1 MTPDSTVVQHP
12 RSKHLE
18 RYDFEALVRDTPEL
32 GPLVLVTP
40 AGERS
45 IDFANPTAVK
55 LLNRAL
61 LKTHY
66 GVAHWDIP
74 PGYLCPPIPSRADY
88 LHHLA
93 DLLAAGDGHRV
104 PRGSG
109 IRILDVGVGA
119 NCIYP
124 LVGQS
129 EYGWRFL
136 GSDVDETALA
146 AARTIVQANR
156 LETQI
161 ELRQQR
167 QRKHIFTSLLAR
179 GETFEA
185 SLCNPPFHGS
195 LQEAQE
201 GSQRKWRGLR
211 KGGSGH
217 RAPVLNFGGQG
228 GELWCDGGEAGFIRQ
243 MIEESVAIR
252 GRVLWFSSLVS
263 RSANLPGIYRALNQ
277 AQAVCVKTVEMLHG
291 QKQSRFVAWSFLDAR
306 ARRDWLRAHR
316 NG

>member
-1 MTPDSTVVQHP
+1 MTPDSTVVPHP

-32 GPLVLVTP
+32 LALVRGNP
-40 AGERS
+40 AGSAS
-45 IDFANPTAVK
+45 IDFANPQAVK

-93 DLLAAGDGHRV
+93 DLLSEDDGNRLHY
-104 PRGSG
+104 GSSM
-109 IRILDVGVGA
+109 RILDIGVGA

-124 LVGQS
+124 LIGQS

-146 AARTIVQANR
+146 AARAVIKANK
-156 LETQI
+156 LDQQV
-161 ELRQQR
+161 ELRLQR
-167 QRKHIFTSLLAR
+167 QRKHIFTGLLAR

-185 SLCNPPFHGS
+185 SICNPPFHGS
-195 LQEAQE
+195 LQEAQD

-211 KGGSGH
+211 KGDTKQ

-252 GRVLWFSSLVS
+252 SRVLWFSSLVS
-263 RSANLPGIYRALNQ
+263 RAANLPNIYRALNQ
-277 AQAVCVKTVEMLHG
+277 AQAACVKTVDMVHG
-291 QKQSRFVAWSFLDAR
+291 QKQSRFVAWSFLDTR

-316 NG
+316 NV

>member
-32 GPLVLVTP
+32 RPLVIGNP
-40 AGERS
+40 SGSAS
-45 IDFANPTAVK
+45 IDFANPAAVK

-74 PGYLCPPIPSRADY
+74 PDYLCPPIPSRADY

-93 DLLAAGDGHRV
+93 DLLAEDDGNRLHYGPSVRV
-104 PRGSG
+104 
-109 IRILDVGVGA
+109 LDIGVGA

-146 AARTIVQANR
+146 AARAIVRANK
-156 LETQI
+156 LEQQI

-167 QRKHIFTSLLAR
+167 HRKHIFTGLLAR

-185 SLCNPPFHGS
+185 SICNPPFHAS
-195 LQEAQE
+195 PQEAQE

-211 KGGSGH
+211 KGDSRQH
-217 RAPVLNFGGQG
+217 APVLNFGGQG

-243 MIEESVAIR
+243 MIEESMAIR

-263 RSANLPGIYRALNQ
+263 RAANLPGIYRALNQ
-277 AQAVCVKTVEMLHG
+277 ARATSVKTVNMVHG
-291 QKQSRFVAWSFLDAR
+291 QKQSRFVAWSYLDAR

-316 NG
+316 NV